1 MLQALAEKGE
11 HLLQDAGSCEILHA
25 VQPCKHSQPMAVRPS
40 VIIIQQVQTQI
51 LQYICILWA
60 EIRNEYKDYFF
71 FPLELFFLPFYSNV
85 IGGRGTGLMNFDLFS
100 HKDLYLWFR
109 ANIDQSNG
117 SQNPAHFIK
126 VNHTLMAAQVQ
137 NKF

>member
-1 MLQALAEKGE
+1 MEKEHWLLRALAEKGE

-71 FPLELFFLPFYSNV
+71 FSTGTLFFTILQQRDRRE
-85 IGGRGTGLMNFDLFS
+85 G
-100 HKDLYLWFR
+100 HR
-109 ANIDQSNG
+109 ANEFR
-117 SQNPAHFIK
+117 P
-126 VNHTLMAAQVQ
+126 V
-137 NKF
+137 